1 MELEFLI
8 KEPSFSVKAPLL
20 ILLHGY
26 GSNEQDLFSFA
37 SELPDNYRIISLRA
51 PYNLGMHNSFA
62 WYAINFDADQNKFSD
77 TDQAKSSMELLNK
90 TVVELQEKYGNHAE
104 DTALIGF
111 SQGCI
116 LSMAF
121 ALNYPKLVNNIVG
134 LSGYL
139 IPDLLPNQDRDY
151 SNLHIYNS
159 HGTMDGVIPLS
170 WAEKT
175 ENYMQKHHI
184 DYVFE
189 TYTVGHG
196 VHPQNFYSFKA
207 WLETHLATNH

>member
-1 MELEFLI
+1 MDLDFLF
-8 KEPSFSVKAPLL
+8 KEPSPSENSPLL

-37 SELPDNYRIISLRA
+37 TELPENYRIISLRA
-51 PYNLGMHNSFA
+51 PFNLGMPNSFA

-77 TDQAKSSMELLNK
+77 TKQAKSSLELLNK
-90 TVVELQEKYGNHAE
+90 TVIELQERYGNHAE
-104 DTALIGF
+104 NTVLIGF

-139 IPDLLPNQDRDY
+139 IPDLLPTQNGDY
-151 SNLHIYNS
+151 RNLHIYNS

-175 ENYMQKHHI
+175 EQYMKKHQI

-189 TYTVGHG
+189 TYAVGHG
-196 VHPQNFYSFKA
+196 VHPQNFYSFKK
-207 WLETHLATNH
+207 WLANHLNANH